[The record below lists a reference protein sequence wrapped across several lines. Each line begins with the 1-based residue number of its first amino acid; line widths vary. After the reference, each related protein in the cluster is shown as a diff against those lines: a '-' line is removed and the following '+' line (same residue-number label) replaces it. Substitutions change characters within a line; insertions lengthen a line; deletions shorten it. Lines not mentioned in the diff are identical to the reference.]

1 MIKSALKY
9 ARNISQF
16 RGYLLS
22 VICYLLS
29 LSAISGLQPVELLPF
44 TFYGRIVNYAHIAY
58 GKDTSV
64 EVRLKDANGKL
75 IAKTTT
81 ATGGETAYNYVL
93 DVPLS
98 SKTVAGHAH
107 AGDTMTFEFVD
118 PVGKIYYGLVAS
130 GDAVIGLS
138 GEKRN
143 VDVILATDADGN
155 GIADEY
161 EQALVYM
168 MAVKGIEEYQ
178 PLADWDGDGMNNYQE
193 YIAGTNPLDATDYLK
208 ITEMAAAAGY
218 DDYLAITFLAA
229 EGRTYMFDAG
239 VRKEVEITDWTDA
252 RFAVGDPGAIMS
264 RAVTTEPG
272 ASGPMTVFVKKN
284 GENRYWRLKVK

>member
-1 MIKSALKY
+1 M
-9 ARNISQF
+9 NI
-16 RGYLLS
+16 GKS
-22 VICYLLS
+22 VILTALVALYAVPS
-29 LSAISGLQPVELLPF
+29 FAALQPVELLPF
-44 TFYGRIVNYAHIAY
+44 TFYGRIVDYAHIAY
-58 GKDTSV
+58 GKDTAV
-64 EVRLKDANGKL
+64 EVRLKAADGTL

-98 SKTVAGHAH
+98 SKTVSGHAH
-107 AGDTMTFEFVD
+107 AGDKVTFEFVD
-118 PVGKIYYGLVAS
+118 PVGKIYNGLVSA
-130 GDAVIGLS
+130 GDAVIGRS

-143 VDVILATDADGN
+143 VDVMLATDANKN

-161 EQALVYM
+161 EEAIAFM
-168 MAVKGIEEYQ
+168 MAAKGVKTYQ

-193 YIAGTNPLDATDYLK
+193 YVAGTNPLDATDYLK
-208 ITEMAAAAGY
+208 ITEMAAAAGI

-239 VRKEVEITDWTDA
+239 ECKDVEITDWKSA
-252 RFAVGDPGAIMS
+252 LFAVEDPGAAMS

-272 ASGPMTVFVKKN
+272 ATGPMTVFVKKD